1 MIRADKW
8 PRAGIGRTGWHIDG
22 SFQEKPFA
30 YSIYHIISVP
40 EVGATVFA
48 PLSEVLE
55 AIPAATRAQWER
67 LHMVGKGGRVV
78 HPLVYAHPSTGT
90 VSHAGCTES
99 PSTQLT
105 TQAPAATYQRHA
117 YGARERMLIYF
128 TATRSHADPRAPQSQ
143 CSTLP
148 HQASCT
154 ELTPGFC

>member
-67 LHMVGKGGRVV
+67 LHMVG
-78 HPLVYAHPSTGT
+78 
-90 VSHAGCTES
+90 S
-99 PSTQLT
+99 PVIACAL
-105 TQAPAATYQRHA
+105 
-117 YGARERMLIYF
+117 
-128 TATRSHADPRAPQSQ
+128 QSR
-143 CSTLP
+143 CCHNKWNSP
-148 HQASCT
+148 
-154 ELTPGFC
+154 